1 MSPAARPEKEK
12 LSQSEDGEMPRRVTE
27 RGLVLT
33 LRGALFVNGR
43 AELDPTVPV
52 LERLVTMLSGYPDS
66 DITIEGHTDTLGSEG
81 YNYSLSQRRADSVKL
96 YLIGRG
102 VIIPRITALGKG
114 GSRPLAANSTA
125 AGRRQN
131 SRIEVIVHAALA
143 RADAAR

>member
-1 MSPAARPEKEK
+1 MEGLNPSD
-12 LSQSEDGEMPRRVTE
+12 EDCEIPRCVTQ

-33 LRGALFVNGR
+33 LRGAIFTNGR
-43 AELDPTVPV
+43 AELDPMLPV
-52 LERLVTMLSGYPDS
+52 LGQLVTVLSGYTDR

-96 YLIGRG
+96 HLIEQGL
-102 VIIPRITALGKG
+102 IIPRITARGMG

-131 SRIEVIVHAALA
+131 SRVEVIVHAPLA
-143 RADAAR
+143 RADATQ